1 MLANLPT
8 KLIDPSSRGQPPLNN
23 VHCLVLNVVAA
34 FLLGWPFPACFF
46 LCVSVCGGYF
56 PAWFFVGLV
65 ARPPTLS
72 QAFWRQFGGPN
83 LLGHCD
89 IRKLT
94 S

>member
-56 PAWFFVGLV
+56 PAWFLWGWWRVPLHFP
-65 ARPPTLS
+65 RPS
-72 QAFWRQFGGPN
+72 GGN
-83 LLGHCD
+83 LAAQ
-89 IRKLT
+89 IY
-94 S
+94 